1 MVNLLSFFVENWYTI
16 YVLNMCVCVYN
27 GNIRKLRNGG
37 FLMKMK
43 YVLENP
49 SFTTGPV
56 EIDNPKAV
64 KQIAAYVNKPIIL
77 GEFKYISC

>member
-1 MVNLLSFFVENWYTI
+1 
-16 YVLNMCVCVYN
+16 
-27 GNIRKLRNGG
+27 
-37 FLMKMK
+37 MKMK

-77 GEFKYISC
+77 GDEILVVVEHIPHRLKLMSMNENEYRFKNVKLRKY

>member
-1 MVNLLSFFVENWYTI
+1 
-16 YVLNMCVCVYN
+16 
-27 GNIRKLRNGG
+27 
-37 FLMKMK
+37 MKMK

-49 SFTTGPV
+49 SFTNRPI

-77 GEFKYISC
+77 GDEIFIVSQGILTKLQLIEKDTNEAKFKKVKSRRCNQ

>member
-1 MVNLLSFFVENWYTI
+1 
-16 YVLNMCVCVYN
+16 
-27 GNIRKLRNGG
+27 
-37 FLMKMK
+37 MKMK

-77 GEFKYISC
+77 GDEILIVVQGIPTKLQLISKGNDIAKFKQVKLRRI